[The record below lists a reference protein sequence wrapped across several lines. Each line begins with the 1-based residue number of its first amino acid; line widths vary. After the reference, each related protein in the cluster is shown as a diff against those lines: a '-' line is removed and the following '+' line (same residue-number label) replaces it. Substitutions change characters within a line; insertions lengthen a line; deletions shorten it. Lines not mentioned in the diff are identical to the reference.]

1 MSTSPPRPLPRRAA
15 YFPRIPLKKPVSLR
29 SLVVPKKPVA
39 LKKPSRKPSRGEPA
53 KKRSSDGMALW
64 HQAHTSP
71 MELVADKVLRQ
82 DVDDGFA
89 MRGVSCLAREN
100 SEDSLRRVI
109 PLILSEGHSSK
120 AMAKGWAKLDP
131 KERRHGVLISVA
143 RYLLER
149 KCPKICMRLIEC
161 CIHDTHVPN
170 PEDISSVM
178 EYLVAL
184 EFRVREGNKRNK
196 RWLPPPRERIEKRA
210 SRYIELLMQMLQ
222 IDYGGALSIR
232 QSTIY
237 RLIQGASLEGVER
250 LYDVVEKSRV
260 ILTTDTI
267 LHFIHRLSEPE
278 RWPRAYS
285 ILEKL
290 TGDPKRNLNFPQVWK
305 GFQTMFYKATFIG
318 EEESSKVIRM
328 MLQCGIGPGITSY
341 NILMSKAVRDNDDNS
356 LTGIFRQMFDS
367 GLRPSM
373 VTFGLL
379 HNFYK
384 NRNQEHERINVI
396 RDAMQLDSKLNLV
409 IATDILHAKLKAT
422 EYYFPVLEE
431 YLNFF
436 NPGPLIPLGMA
447 PAEPGNLRRKAIQDK
462 LEPNHKTIAVMVHAF
477 TVHEQDPSAVWT
489 AYKRYRSIIRN
500 EQSEYCELIRKAG
513 CYIPNSYM
521 FALGQHESTLQYA
534 VMIMEDML
542 KPNSVIHPNVHSWSI
557 LMHAMAKNR
566 KVEHAEQV
574 LGAMRRKGIQPNV
587 VTWTS
592 LLSGYVRIQ
601 SIRKAGDVLRRMDEH
616 NVRPSGYT
624 LRLLKNIVDSDELAK
639 GMMLGGEPENLREQ
653 TFMDDDAP
661 EIAEEGPREDEIV
674 RKMTEDEI
682 DRLLMRN

>member
-1 MSTSPPRPLPRRAA
+1 
-15 YFPRIPLKKPVSLR
+15 
-29 SLVVPKKPVA
+29 
-39 LKKPSRKPSRGEPA
+39 
-53 KKRSSDGMALW
+53 
-64 HQAHTSP
+64 
-71 MELVADKVLRQ
+71 MESVADKVLRE
-82 DVDDGFA
+82 DMDDGFT
-89 MRGVSCLAREN
+89 MRGISGLVREY
-100 SEDSLRRVI
+100 SEDRLRRLI
-109 PLILSEGHSSK
+109 PLILSEGYSSK

-131 KERRHGVLISVA
+131 KERRHGGLISVA
-143 RYLLER
+143 GYLLEK
-149 KCPKICMRLIEC
+149 KCPNICMRLIEC

-170 PEDISSVM
+170 PEDISLVM
-178 EYLVAL
+178 EYLVAM
-184 EFRVREGNKRNK
+184 EFRVQKGNRQ
-196 RWLPPPRERIEKRA
+196 WLPPPRERIEKRA

-222 IDYGGALSIR
+222 RDYGGALSVR

-278 RWPRAYS
+278 KWSRAYS

-328 MLQCGIGPGITSY
+328 MLQCGIGPGLTSY

-384 NRNQEHERINVI
+384 NRDQEQERINVV
-396 RDAMQLDSKLNLV
+396 RDAMQLDRKLNRV
-409 IATDILHAKLKAT
+409 IATDILHAKLKTT
-422 EYYFPVLEE
+422 ENYLPVLEE

-436 NPGPLIPLGMA
+436 NPGPLIPLGIA
-447 PAEPGNLRRKAIQDK
+447 PAELGNPRRQAIQDR
-462 LEPNHKTIAVMVHAF
+462 LEPNHKTIAVMIHAF
-477 TVHEQDPSAVWT
+477 TVHEQDSSAVWT
-489 AYKRYRSIIRN
+489 AYKRYRSIVRN
-500 EQSEYCELIRKAG
+500 EESEYYELIRKAG

-521 FALGQHESTLQYA
+521 FALGQNLGTLQYA

-542 KPNSVIHPNVHSWSI
+542 KPDSVIHPNVHSWSI
-557 LMHAMAKNR
+557 LMHAMAKNK

-592 LLSGYVRIQ
+592 LLSGYVRVQ
-601 SIRKAGDVLRRMDEH
+601 SIRRAGDVLRRMDEY
-616 NVRPSGYT
+616 NVKPSSYT
-624 LRLLKNIVDSDELAK
+624 LRLLKSIVDFDELAK
-639 GMMLGGEPENLREQ
+639 GMMPDGEPENLGEQ
-653 TFMDDDAP
+653 TFVDSDSL
-661 EIAEEGPREDEIV
+661 ETTEEGPEEEKID

-682 DRLLMRN
+682 DRLLMRDGGEVSRDAGLSQM